1 MISIIITNFNKS
13 QFLNKTIKS
22 CLNQTNKNFE
32 VIFFDDKS
40 TDNSLNI
47 ATSLL
52 KNSKI
57 NYKIILRKNKKQLHN
72 SYNQM
77 SAINYSLKFCKGKY
91 ISLLDADDIFVKN
104 KINYLH
110 FLINNK
116 KKKII
121 YNSYYI
127 LKKKKYSENK
137 RHFKIRKYIWPI
149 FPPTSCL
156 TIEKKLLNKIIKKIY
171 FKKYPTCWFDFRLAT
186 YVSKHLQKE
195 LHYTYK
201 NLSVYRQ
208 DPTGNDFK
216 YNSLFSNSYWK
227 RKLEAFF
234 LLKRL

>member
-22 CLNQTNKNFE
+22 CVNQTNKNFE

-77 SAINYSLKFCKGKY
+77 SAIYYSLKFCKGKY
-91 ISLLDADDIFVKN
+91 ISLLDADDIFIKN

-116 KKKII
+116 KKK
-121 YNSYYI
+121 N
-127 LKKKKYSENK
+127 
-137 RHFKIRKYIWPI
+137 
-149 FPPTSCL
+149 
-156 TIEKKLLNKIIKKIY
+156 
-171 FKKYPTCWFDFRLAT
+171 
-186 YVSKHLQKE
+186 
-195 LHYTYK
+195 
-201 NLSVYRQ
+201 NL
-208 DPTGNDFK
+208 
-216 YNSLFSNSYWK
+216 
-227 RKLEAFF
+227 
-234 LLKRL
+234 